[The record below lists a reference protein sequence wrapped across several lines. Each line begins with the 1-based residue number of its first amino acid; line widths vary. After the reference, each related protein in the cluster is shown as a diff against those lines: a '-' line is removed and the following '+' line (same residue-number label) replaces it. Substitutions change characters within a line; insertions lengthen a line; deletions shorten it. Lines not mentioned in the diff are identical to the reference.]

1 MKKVVVFLLVLIC
14 GAASAEEAGENK
26 YSIYFSGVS
35 KHFGGEIDYN
45 EKNYGVGF
53 RYKMAEVMI
62 VNNSYSKW
70 GIGAY
75 FHPSYKTKY
84 IDFGVRMGATTGYE
98 STPQNSKLQMILHP
112 NITIKYKSV
121 GLEFGLIPCFKY
133 CDVKSVGTAML
144 SYSF

>member
-14 GAASAEEAGENK
+14 GAASAEENE

-62 VNNSYSKW
+62 VDNSYSKW

-75 FHPSYKTKY
+75 FHPQYKTQY
-84 IDFGVRMGATTGYE
+84 VDFGVRMGATTGYR
-98 STPQNSKLQMILHP
+98 STPENSKLQMILHP
-112 NITIKYKSV
+112 TVTLKYDSV
-121 GLEFGLIPCFKY
+121 GLELGVIPCFKY
-133 CDVKSVGTAML
+133 CDVKAVGTAML

>member
-1 MKKVVVFLLVLIC
+1 MKRVLCFLLIMIC
-14 GAASAEEAGENK
+14 GSAHAEGK
-26 YSIYFSGVS
+26 DYSIYLSGIS
-35 KHFGGEIDYN
+35 KHFGGNEQYN
-45 EKNYGVGF
+45 EKNTGVGF
-53 RYKMAEVMI
+53 RYKMAEIMMI
-62 VNNSYSKW
+62 KNSYSKW